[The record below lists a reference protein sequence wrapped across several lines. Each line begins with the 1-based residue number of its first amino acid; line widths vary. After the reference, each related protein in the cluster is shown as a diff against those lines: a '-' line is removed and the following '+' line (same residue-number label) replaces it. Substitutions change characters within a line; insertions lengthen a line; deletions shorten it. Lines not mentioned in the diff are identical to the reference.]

1 MENQVEK
8 KMDQKQSQKKF
19 LGTDENSIVS
29 LFSKDFVNEE
39 STYELNKIVE
49 MENKIN
55 GDNLIHKTDNNKKD
69 KIYDFQKFK
78 TIKSFRRETY
88 NNDLSLDDALE
99 QHMRLKNDIDI
110 FKEST
115 KPKDSVIFDYTS

>member
-1 MENQVEK
+1 
-8 KMDQKQSQKKF
+8 MDQKQSQKKF